1 MVDNVFLVYDLL
13 FYLCITGVL
22 IVMFC
27 SGLCFWAFICLVLL
41 VDGLSS
47 LLFYIQGFF
56 FSFLF
61 SLQFDSIAKLEII
74 EKRFSQIWL

>member
-1 MVDNVFLVYDLL
+1 
-13 FYLCITGVL
+13 
-22 IVMFC
+22 
-27 SGLCFWAFICLVLL
+27 